1 MSEEILKA
9 LMQLFAIIA
18 KQDGGLGASEREF
31 VESFLKQQLN
41 EEAVQEYLALFDSF
55 VGPAGEESNG
65 KKLTAVKDSVR
76 VLGICKK
83 INKTLTQRQKVV
95 VLVRLFELVNA
106 DRKFTEQRMAIINT
120 VSEVFKLSAEE
131 FTDIERFVVAT
142 DLESLDRSSILTIDS
157 GSYQPL
163 HGKHIA
169 TEALDNTP
177 DPIGRSLL
185 FTVRW
190 AGGSLPERLGD
201 TE

>member
-131 FTDIERFVVAT
+131 FTDIERFVVGT

-157 GSYQPL
+157 GSYRPL

-169 TEALDNTP
+169 TEALDKP
-177 DPIGRSLL
+177 LIILQIQ
-185 FTVRW
+185 
-190 AGGSLPERLGD
+190 
-201 TE
+201 

>member
-95 VLVRLFELVNA
+95 VLVRLFELAN
-106 DRKFTEQRMAIINT
+106 
-120 VSEVFKLSAEE
+120 
-131 FTDIERFVVAT
+131 
-142 DLESLDRSSILTIDS
+142 
-157 GSYQPL
+157 G
-163 HGKHIA
+163 
-169 TEALDNTP
+169 DNQYG
-177 DPIGRSLL
+177 I
-185 FTVRW
+185 
-190 AGGSLPERLGD
+190 
-201 TE
+201 